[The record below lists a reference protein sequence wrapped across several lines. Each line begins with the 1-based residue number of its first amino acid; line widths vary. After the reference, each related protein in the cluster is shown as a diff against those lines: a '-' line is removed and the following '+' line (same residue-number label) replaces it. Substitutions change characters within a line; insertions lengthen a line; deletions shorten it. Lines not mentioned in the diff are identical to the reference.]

1 MRGLGFTVDEVLLA
15 EMDEPFELNVAYY
28 ADDHSVGGIVC
39 GHEVLEHGRGEV
51 ADVFLI
57 A

>member
-1 MRGLGFTVDEVLLA
+1 
-15 EMDEPFELNVAYY
+15 MDEPFELNVAYY

-51 ADVFLI
+51 TDVFLV